1 MGTAEARRDYDASG
15 GTVDVNEEDAP
26 EATRQGAV
34 TDIWVDIHGVRRE
47 LTGAFRPMID
57 KQGNP
62 LRRRDYLGIN
72 AKRELLPPMALL
84 TYAYVPYYYTWNNS
98 TGWKRRGRPKFA
110 NNIVAR
116 VINLTP
122 KAGDAFYLRMLLMS
136 EQCIG
141 AKCATTSSHVT

>member
-1 MGTAEARRDYDASG
+1 MGTADARRNYDARG
-15 GTVDVNEEDAP
+15 GTVNVNEEDASAP
-26 EATRQGAV
+26 TQQGAT
-34 TDIWVDIHGVRRE
+34 TDVWVDIHGVRRD
-47 LTGAFRPMID
+47 LTGDFRLMTD

-72 AKRELLPPMALL
+72 AACELLPPMALL
-84 TYAYVPYYYTWNNS
+84 TYAHVPYYYTWNND
-98 TGWKRRGRPKFA
+98 TGWKRRERPKFA

-136 EQCIG
+136 ERCIG
-141 AKCATTSSHVT
+141 AKCACASARVP